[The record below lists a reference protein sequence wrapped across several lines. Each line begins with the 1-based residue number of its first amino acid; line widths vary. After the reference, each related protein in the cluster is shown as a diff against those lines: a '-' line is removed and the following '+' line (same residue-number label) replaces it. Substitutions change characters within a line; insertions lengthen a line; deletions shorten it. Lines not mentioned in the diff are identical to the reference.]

1 MTNSLTKEQTLK
13 LSQYRDEWIAIG
25 LDTKQTDRE
34 KTEYWMKLAYKEAGL
49 DAPKKFNWYLS
60 PNEAVLAA
68 MWSKVGS
75 EVGSKVWSEVWSEV
89 WSKVWSEVWSE
100 VGSKVWSK
108 VEAEICWGQ
117 HDAGFLSEYAVY
129 LKELGLK
136 ECERLTPRMELAKE
150 CGWFIPYKD
159 EVFISE
165 KPCEI
170 HLNHKG
176 QLHNPVGPALLYKN
190 GYCLYSI
197 DGNVLDDKEGF
208 KITKSNLINSEVKDL
223 LK

>member
-68 MWSKVGS
+68 MWSKVG
-75 EVGSKVWSEVWSEV
+75 
-89 WSKVWSEVWSE
+89 SE

>member
-68 MWSKVGS
+68 M
-75 EVGSKVWSEVWSEV
+75 
-89 WSKVWSEVWSE
+89 WSEVWSE